1 MPAPAAA
8 SCTAGILPNLQ
19 RCAGDAPLAERPGA
33 FPDPP
38 GPAASHAA
46 RGPSCAPSH
55 ALGDPTYQCKAMAGR
70 YGRLEYAVAL
80 SNLCECEGED
90 APTPDWRL
98 GPGGWGAPRRPLDRM
113 HRWPQHPASPD
124 HDANTDRTA
133 SGLVHPGRN
142 RRPARPH
149 CRGGAGQA
157 VWGQDRCRLRFPPG
171 PMLAPVQGA
180 LSAADLAVCHLETP
194 LSADDRRISGYPTF
208 NTPTSWPPPS
218 VRPATTAARS
228 PPTTPWTKAHRGSRP
243 RLRRWTVSAWA
254 TLAPPAARLRPA
266 GPSSTWS
273 TVSGSGCWPTPTG

>member
-98 GPGGWGAPRRPLDRM
+98 G
-113 HRWPQHPASPD
+113 SI
-124 HDANTDRTA
+124 
-133 SGLVHPGRN
+133 
-142 RRPARPH
+142 
-149 CRGGAGQA
+149 
-157 VWGQDRCRLRFPPG
+157 FPF
-171 PMLAPVQGA
+171 A
-180 LSAADLAVCHLETP
+180 LTQ
-194 LSADDRRISGYPTF
+194 
-208 NTPTSWPPPS
+208 
-218 VRPATTAARS
+218 VR
-228 PPTTPWTKAHRGSRP
+228 
-243 RLRRWTVSAWA
+243 
-254 TLAPPAARLRPA
+254 
-266 GPSSTWS
+266 
-273 TVSGSGCWPTPTG
+273 